1 MNVLSFA
8 TAVVV
13 LTVSATA
20 ATAAERPVPAVWTPH
35 TLIVDLR
42 NLPKRYSCDE
52 LWYKFKAVLVTLG
65 ARSDMKI
72 LPYRCGRSPGSTA
85 YSPKVQLEFSS
96 LRAVS
101 AKDAQWADTQAVS
114 KSIRLEPGSPDRID
128 AKDCDLLDQIKSTL
142 LPFLGDSV
150 TGFNLA
156 CQAPQSTEP
165 LFGLTVTALIP
176 VSKSAPAVAGV
187 SPANRIGHLRS
198 GS

>member
-1 MNVLSFA
+1 MSVLGFA

-20 ATAAERPVPAVWTPH
+20 ATAAERPMPAVWTPH

-42 NLPKRYSCDE
+42 DLPRRYSCDE
-52 LWYKFKAVLVTLG
+52 LWYKFKAVLLTLG

-72 LPYRCGRSPGSTA
+72 LPYRCERSLGSTA

-96 LRAVS
+96 PRAVS
-101 AKDAQWADTQAVS
+101 AKDAQWADMQAVS

-142 LPFLGDSV
+142 LPYLGDSV

-156 CQAPQSTEP
+156 CRAPQSAEP
-165 LFGLTVTALIP
+165 QFGLTVTALIP
-176 VSKSAPAVAGV
+176 VSKSAPAVA
-187 SPANRIGHLRS
+187 SALPANRIGHLRS

>member
-1 MNVLSFA
+1 MNVLGFA

-20 ATAAERPVPAVWTPH
+20 ATAAERPMPAVWTAH

-42 NLPKRYSCDE
+42 NLPQHYSCDE
-52 LWYKFKAVLVTLG
+52 LWYKFKAVLLTLG

-72 LPYRCGRSPGSTA
+72 LPYRCERSPGSTV

-96 LRAVS
+96 PRAVS
-101 AKDAQWADTQAVS
+101 AKDAQWADMQALS

-128 AKDCDLLDQIKSTL
+128 AKDCDLLAQIKSTL
-142 LPFLGDSV
+142 LPYLGDAV

-156 CQAPQSTEP
+156 CQAPQSAEP
-165 LFGLTVTALIP
+165 LFGLTITALIP
-176 VSKSAPAVAGV
+176 VSKSGPAVA
-187 SPANRIGHLRS
+187 STLPANRIGH
-198 GS
+198 